1 MKRIFTQAQQ
11 IVITLDTQHQEELS
25 REGIGRRRPSVC
37 VILPAYNEEA
47 IIEDNVGELLTY
59 METLEHLYNWHILI
73 VNDGSC
79 DATRGLADQLSR
91 RFKRVYVTHHAVNM
105 GLCQAMKTG
114 FEQSSADYVVT
125 MDIDLSYSV
134 DHIGRLLDRIVATQ
148 AQLVLASPYA
158 DGGSVANV
166 PFGRALMSRVANRFL
181 RLVAPDDISTFTGM
195 VRAYEG
201 EFLKSLDL
209 KSRGMDVN
217 PEVVYKSMI
226 LRAKIEEIPARLEWR
241 DAPSDTNENVETAL
255 PARRSSSMQVP
266 WHTLAILFSGFVFR
280 PFMFFLVP
288 GAAVACLALY
298 ASSFVAIHIISY
310 FQELSQYAY
319 LLNRASHAVE
329 AAFLAHPHTFFVAA
343 TATIISIQLLSLG
356 FHSMQNKRYFEEL
369 FHLATG
375 IYRKQQ

>member
-1 MKRIFTQAQQ
+1 MITVETQQQ
-11 IVITLDTQHQEELS
+11 ETGWEST
-25 REGIGRRRPSVC
+25 RTRRPSVC
-37 VILPAYNEEA
+37 IILPAYNEEA
-47 IIEDNVGELLTY
+47 IIEDNVSEVVAY
-59 METLEHLYNWHILI
+59 MESLEHLYDWHILI
-73 VNDGSC
+73 VNDGSS
-79 DATRGLADQLSR
+79 DTTRPLADKLALQH
-91 RFKRVYVTHHAVNM
+91 KRVYVTHHVVNM

-114 FEQSSADYVVT
+114 FEQSNADYVVT

-134 DHIGRLLDRIVATQ
+134 DHIGRMLDRIISTR

-158 DGGSVANV
+158 EGGSVANV

-181 RLVAPDDISTFTGM
+181 RMVAPDNISTFTGM

-201 EFLKSLDL
+201 RFLKTLDL

-241 DAPSDTNENVETAL
+241 DAAL
-255 PARRSSSMQVP
+255 PSEKGLETSLPPRRSSSMKVP

-280 PFMFFLVP
+280 PFMFFLIP
-288 GAAVACLALY
+288 GAIVACLALY
-298 ASSFVAIHIISY
+298 ASSFVLIHTLTY
-310 FQELSQYAY
+310 FQELGQYSY

-329 AAFLAHPHTFFVAA
+329 AAYLAHPHTFFVAA

-375 IYRKQQ
+375 IYRNQQH